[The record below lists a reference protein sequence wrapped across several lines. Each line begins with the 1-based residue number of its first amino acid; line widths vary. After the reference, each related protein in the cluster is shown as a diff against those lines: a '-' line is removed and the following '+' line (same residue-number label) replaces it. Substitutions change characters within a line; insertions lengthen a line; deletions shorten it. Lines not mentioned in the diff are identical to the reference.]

1 MMSIVQDRIPVP
13 SPDRTTVRSPVRTRR
28 LLHPRTTARSPAR
41 TRRLRRLM
49 DRIMLRRLITA
60 RITIRRRRLVTTAL
74 LCMPCLRGVGSTAGG
89 ASSYT
94 AVAGFCACPLR
105 KLAAGA
111 IVPAGPA
118 FN

>member
-1 MMSIVQDRIPVP
+1 MGSIIPDRIPVP
-13 SPDRTTVRSPVRTRR
+13 S
-28 LLHPRTTARSPAR
+28 LARTTARSPAR
-41 TRRLRRLM
+41 TRRLHRRRCLM

-60 RITIRRRRLVTTAL
+60 RITIRRPRRRLVTTAL

>member
-1 MMSIVQDRIPVP
+1 MRMA
-13 SPDRTTVRSPVRTRR
+13 TVRAVIT
-28 LLHPRTTARSPAR
+28 TTARSPAR
-41 TRRLRRLM
+41 TRRLHRRRLM

-60 RITIRRRRLVTTAL
+60 RITIRRPRRRLVTTAL

>member
-1 MMSIVQDRIPVP
+1 
-13 SPDRTTVRSPVRTRR
+13 
-28 LLHPRTTARSPAR
+28 
-41 TRRLRRLM
+41 M

-60 RITIRRRRLVTTAL
+60 RITIRRPRRPRRRLVTTAL